1 MAIPPVLLPENS
13 RGQRS
18 LAGYCPRGHKELDM
32 TEHTHTHTH
41 THTYLSPKGLQKQK
55 SFYHLLEY
63 FNFAFL
69 PTFWTYGTVARID

>member
-18 LAGYCPRGHKELDM
+18 LAGYSPRGHKELDM

-41 THTYLSPKGLQKQK
+41 THTHILVPKDFRNRNP
-55 SFYHLLEY
+55 SI
-63 FNFAFL
+63 
-69 PTFWTYGTVARID
+69 TFWSILTLHFCLLSGLMEQLQE